1 MTSKLKP
8 GGVRRHLK
16 EKVVQMYEDFF
27 HDPDQTTNNPR
38 FWEDLFLLK
47 PKMSALEGEISR
59 CSSEQLV
66 NLKDNINMLFAKC
79 VHTLQHQHH
88 IRVINALLTL
98 CSLVRGLY
106 RKMQGDY
113 GFDFINILIG
123 FDSAEE
129 QMQLLLNHI
138 SNILTECY
146 PDVECSDISGDGS
159 TGELS
164 IQGEHNDT
172 LKSLV
177 LKFLLVLATG
187 TDNISQNTVLE
198 YLTINCN
205 FDSIIQLLS
214 HSSSRTKHGSE
225 AVLYLM
231 LMVNY
236 RKHEMTNP
244 YTVNLSLLDDELIL
258 NGYGQVIT
266 ASLSEFN
273 HKYSVHFTEP
283 QGSGWFASL
292 TSMVGSMFVSE
303 EMATRNEHIKANDSF
318 LLALYEAVHLNR
330 NFITALTTAADPST
344 PPSPITT
351 LDRGSSP
358 PSSEPSTPNPTD
370 TNPLD
375 VALTQPT
382 NLLVT
387 FLEYSSIVMQDTKTE
402 ESHHN
407 VKLCFVIVTCI
418 AEDQY
423 CNLLLH
429 DANLVFQVPLHRL
442 PMRHRKLFPEKAL
455 HARPLACA
463 VLDLMVE
470 FMMSHMMKKLPV
482 ELFLQSVGIVHRL
495 LCYQK
500 QNSVR
505 LSYNWKDLWAA
516 LIALAKF
523 LVTNE
528 VYLAKKMNI
537 FQLAYQV
544 MNIFNLFI
552 TYGDTFLS
560 APSSYDELYYEIMR
574 MHQVFENMYSMSLRY
589 ARTDGDY
596 KESAQKLINCLGN
609 VRAIINHFTPKLDK
623 WSQEH
628 GMSTLTEEQV
638 LEAVR
643 NNYDSLT
650 LKLHDSLDQYEKYSE
665 KPLHTNFFTNMVR
678 SILSDTRQSIDFSA
692 FENLSILHDTNSP
705 AT

>member
-1 MTSKLKP
+1 MGSKLKP

-16 EKVVQMYEDFF
+16 EKVVQMYEDLF
-27 HDPDQTTNNPR
+27 HGTDPCVNNAR
-38 FWEDLFLLK
+38 FWDDLFLLK
-47 PKMSALEGEISR
+47 PKMSAMEGEISR

-66 NLKDNINMLFAKC
+66 GLKENINTLFAKC
-79 VHTLQHQHH
+79 VQTLAHQHN
-88 IRVINALLTL
+88 IRVVNALLTL
-98 CSLVRGLY
+98 CSLVRALY

-123 FDSAEE
+123 FDAAEE
-129 QMQLLLNHI
+129 QMQLLLNHC
-138 SNILTECY
+138 SNFL
-146 PDVECSDISGDGS
+146 
-159 TGELS
+159 TGEYCDS
-164 IQGEHNDT
+164 
-172 LKSLV
+172 LKSLS

-205 FDSIIQLLS
+205 FDAVIQLLS
-214 HSSSRTKHGSE
+214 HSSTRGQHGPE

-244 YTVNLSLLDDELIL
+244 YTVNISLLDDELLL

-266 ASLSEFN
+266 ASLADFN
-273 HKYSVHFTEP
+273 HKYSSHFMEP

-292 TSMVGSMFVSE
+292 TSMVGSMFLSE

-330 NFITALTTAADPST
+330 NFITALTTATDPST
-344 PPSPITT
+344 PPSPANT
-351 LDRGSSP
+351 LDRSATP
-358 PSSEPSTPNPTD
+358 PPPATTPDTPQTPSSTQAPPQVSVEMEAS
-370 TNPLD
+370 
-375 VALTQPT
+375 VQPT

-387 FLEYSSIVMQDTKTE
+387 FLEYCSIVMQDTKTE
-402 ESHHN
+402 ESLNN
-407 VKLCFVIVTCI
+407 VKLCFIIVTCI
-418 AEDQY
+418 SEDQY

-429 DANLVFQVPLHRL
+429 DANLVFTVPLHRL
-442 PMRHRKLFPEKAL
+442 PMRHRKPPPDRTP

-463 VLDLMVE
+463 VLDVMVE

-482 ELFLQSVGIVHRL
+482 ELFVQSVSIIHRL

-500 QNSVR
+500 RNSVR
-505 LSYNWKDLWAA
+505 LPYNWKELWAA

-528 VYLAKKMNI
+528 AYLAKKMNI
-537 FQLAYQV
+537 FQLAHQI

-560 APSSYDELYYEIMR
+560 TPSSYDELYYEIMR
-574 MHQVFENMYSMSLRY
+574 MHQVFENLYSMSLRY

-596 KESAQKLINCLGN
+596 KESAQRLTNSLGN
-609 VRAIINHFTPKLDK
+609 VRSIINHFTPKLDK

-628 GMSTLTEEQV
+628 GISTLTEEQV
-638 LEAVR
+638 LEVVR

-665 KPLHTNFFTNMVR
+665 RPNHSTFFANMVR
-678 SILSDTRQSIDFSA
+678 SILSDTRQSIDFTA
-692 FENLSILHDTNSP
+692 FENLSILQELGNS
-705 AT
+705 T